1 MKIVTL
7 SKEEFDNFSIN
18 HKYNSYYQSP
28 EYGNFKKITEGYE
41 VSYLGFIDDD
51 KNLVG
56 ASMFLYKELF
66 WKYKYAYAP
75 RGMLLDYDDK
85 ELVISVTNELRRL
98 LKKQK
103 FIFIKIDPPIIA
115 SERDSEGNIINFNNT
130 INNVLNVFKNNGYE
144 HLGFN
149 LYDESLLP
157 RWNVIA
163 KLNTDARITFNNF
176 DSKVKERISYA
187 NSMAITVYEDD
198 TVDIDRFYSFLRK
211 SNIRK
216 SKKYFECMKDIFYP
230 SRKIK
235 IFYAFI
241 DTNKYTMNANR
252 LYSQE
257 EEKNNALS
265 NIISSGDNVKY
276 NISKAVNDKINSDK
290 YLTAYKRDVVESTKL
305 LKKFPEGIICG
316 CSLCIEEATGAT
328 VLINYEDAEYNK
340 YHVNALL
347 NYEMMK
353 YFGKKNLKY
362 LNLGS
367 ITGNFNPNSKFYK
380 ALLSKIGFNSTI
392 IEYIGEFDMIISKFM
407 YKIYKRKT
415 KKEK

>member
-7 SKEEFDNFSIN
+7 SREEFDNFSTN
-18 HKYNSYYQSP
+18 HKYNTYYQSP
-28 EYGNFKKITEGYE
+28 EYGDFKKITEGYE
-41 VSYLGFIDDD
+41 VSFLGFLDDD
-51 KNLVG
+51 RNLIG

-75 RGMLLDYDDK
+75 RGMLIDYDDEK
-85 ELVISVTNELRRL
+85 VITDITNELVRL

-115 SERDSEGNIINFNNT
+115 SERDKEGNIINFNNNV
-130 INNVLNVFKNNGYE
+130 NNILSYFKKNKYE

-163 KLNTDARITFNNF
+163 KLNSDARITYNNF
-176 DSKVKERISYA
+176 DTKVKEEISYA
-187 NSMAITVYEDD
+187 YSMAVSVVEDE
-198 TVDIDRFYSFLRK
+198 TADIDKFYDFLKK

-216 SKKYFECMKDIFYP
+216 SKKYFSCLKDIFYP

-241 DTNKYTMNANR
+241 DTNKYTVNANK
-252 LYSQE
+252 LYAQE
-257 EEKNNALS
+257 EEKNNILS
-265 NIISSGDNVKY
+265 NIISSGDTVKY
-276 NISKAVNDKINSDK
+276 NIPKAVNDKITSDK
-290 YLTAYKRDVVESTKL
+290 YLAAYKRDVVESTKL
-305 LKKFPEGIICG
+305 LRKYPEGIICG
-316 CSLCIEEATGAT
+316 CSLCVEEASGANI
-328 VLINYEDAEYNK
+328 LINYEESQYNK
-340 YHVNALL
+340 YHVNAVL
-347 NYEMMK
+347 NYEVMK
-353 YFGKKNLKY
+353 YFGKKNMKY

-380 ALLSKIGFNSTI
+380 ALLSKVGFNSTI
-392 IEYIGEFDMIISKFM
+392 IEYVGEFDIIISKFM
-407 YKIYKRKT
+407 YKIYKRKY
-415 KKEK
+415 KK